1 MMNNLSDIR
10 IDYPNNIV
18 ETKYNTVT
26 SADSNMAPHL
36 NFDYN
41 QYLGVFRNMFSK
53 L

>member
-18 ETKYNTVT
+18 ETKYNTVGPT
-26 SADSNMAPHL
+26 DSNMAPHL

-41 QYLGVFRNMFSK
+41 Q
-53 L
+53 